1 MVNDNA
7 HYIFDKVNDLKRR
20 QPKYYIIK
28 VKNPQSFHIL
38 LAQNNRNKIHGDTL
52 LKIYPY
58 SNLLAM
64 VGKITYD

>member
-7 HYIFDKVNDLKRR
+7 HYIFDNINDLKRR
-20 QPKYYIIK
+20 QPKYYTIK

-38 LAQNNRNKIHGDTL
+38 LAQNNRNKINGDTL
-52 LKIYPY
+52 LQIYPY